1 MGYNDDCLGSDIY
14 LIFLFFSTAH
24 ECLSNDTYLLFIWY
38 IRILYNMICSVQ
50 EKITIDWTVTL
61 TSFFGNGIGRSSR
74 FFPIHWLWKSCK
86 NGKYGST
93 PPCIAVGAS
102 PADVNPA
109 DVTPADV
116 NPADVNPADVNPADV
131 NPTDVNPADVP
142 DVDPAPDAGR
152 TLTGFG
158 WPLLKEDDLLTSKVG
173 DWIFLK

>member
-1 MGYNDDCLGSDIY
+1 MTRS
-14 LIFLFFSTAH
+14 A
-24 ECLSNDTYLLFIWY
+24 
-38 IRILYNMICSVQ
+38 Q
-50 EKITIDWTVTL
+50 EKIPIDWTVTL

-109 DVTPADV
+109 DVNPADVNPADVNPADVNPADVNPADVNPADVNPADV

-131 NPTDVNPADVP
+131 NPTDVP
-142 DVDPAPDAGR
+142 DVDPTPDAGR

-173 DWIFLK
+173 DWIYFKIN